1 MDPQT
6 LAQQI
11 VPFLTPFLPYLL
23 KVGEKAAEE
32 AGKKLGGDAWERAK
46 TLWGKLRPGVEAKPA
61 AKEAAQDAAAA
72 PDDADARAAL
82 RHQLKK
88 LLAEDPTLAA
98 DLTRLWEEAQAAGVN
113 VNVTAGGERSVA
125 IGGSVSGSTI
135 ITGDRNVTQQGKYN
149 IQIDRASGLAIGDN
163 ASVEQSDDE

>member
-23 KVGEKAAEE
+23 KAGEKAAEE
-32 AGKKLGGDAWERAK
+32 AGNKLGGDAWERAK
-46 TLWGKLRPGVEAKPA
+46 TLWGKLRPGVEARPA
-61 AKEAAQDAAAA
+61 TQEAAQDAAAA

-98 DLTRLWEEAQAAGVN
+98 EVACLWSEAQSAGMTV
-113 VNVTAGGERSVA
+113 VAGGERSVA

-163 ASVEQSDDE
+163 AGVEQSGDED